1 VHAGSLCGVLRWD
14 FLQNRI
20 QVLALQA
27 RIEDG
32 IFHDGILGAGI
43 VAGVAAL
50 LFGGAV
56 MAFAKKK

>member
-1 VHAGSLCGVLRWD
+1 
-14 FLQNRI
+14 LQNRI

-56 MAFAKKK
+56 MAFAKRK